1 MMPSSSSIGLVLPEV
16 FKLTNHASR
25 FEEKFYLVTST
36 FPTNALVVFFFRQG
50 GEKERSKPSSPSSP
64 LEQPEHVALKV
75 PSAWSPGE
83 VDQNKQ
89 FHDGPKMLKKWW
101 HTIGFYAFTWDEQCL
116 LDIYI
121 YMQISHYNYY
131 MNLCNVW
138 WHISSYREF
147 YETSF
152 PRRRG
157 CRNCCCLLS
166 NRAWVEATTCKLQC
180 PSWAEWLDDL
190 ILIFTFSALY
200 QGSNELQLQSPDT
213 CLPRWVIEFNHNFR
227 VP

>member
-1 MMPSSSSIGLVLPEV
+1 MPSSSSIGLVLPEV
-16 FKLTNHASR
+16 FKLTNPRVAFWR
-25 FEEKFYLVTST
+25 KIYLVTST
-36 FPTNALVVFFFRQG
+36 FPTNALVVLFFVQG

-89 FHDGPKMLKKWW
+89 FHDGPKVLKWW
-101 HTIGFYAFTWDEQCL
+101 HTIRFYAFKWDEQCL

-121 YMQISHYNYY
+121 QISHYNYY
-131 MNLCNVW
+131 INLCNVW
-138 WHISSYREF
+138 RHISSYREF
-147 YETSF
+147 LLDFLSEASRL
-152 PRRRG
+152 PEL
-157 CRNCCCLLS
+157 LLS
-166 NRAWVEATTCKLQC
+166 PFKQSLGGSNKAQTAMPKL
-180 PSWAEWLDDL
+180 SWMTWWLDDL
-190 ILIFTFSALY
+190 ILIFSALY

-213 CLPRWVIEFNHNFR
+213 CLPRWVIEFNHNSR